1 MIITNYFKKMFGFDA
16 NGNGVP
22 TDSPENENN
31 NSNEQTSQEKVNN
44 SENKKARIYN
54 LIIVDESGSMR
65 RLEHATITGVN
76 ETINSIRSAQSE
88 FADTQEH
95 FLTLVTFDS
104 HANALPVRT
113 LLEREPI
120 NKVKEFTNYHSCG
133 STPLFDAMGQSITAL
148 YRHIKDDDDASAVVT
163 VLTDGLENASREW
176 DARSLK
182 ALIEQLKQEGW
193 SFAYMGSAHNV
204 KEVTDLLSIE
214 SYVEFSHDIH
224 GVDSTWA
231 RESSA
236 KRNFF
241 RKMDMEYRHGR
252 IQSKREWIER
262 KRQMA
267 KEYYS
272 KRVTPESIDTLKQNE
287 IFVFGSNHEGIHNGG
302 AAATAMSQFGA
313 VWGQGEGLQGRS
325 YAIPTTV
332 PMQQMQDAVNQFATF
347 ADSHPEMRFLVT
359 RVGCGNAGL
368 NVTDV
373 APMFRNCIYLEN
385 VALPLDFWKVLGLKM

>member
-1 MIITNYFKKMFGFDA
+1 
-16 NGNGVP
+16 
-22 TDSPENENN
+22 
-31 NSNEQTSQEKVNN
+31 
-44 SENKKARIYN
+44 
-54 LIIVDESGSMR
+54 
-65 RLEHATITGVN
+65 
-76 ETINSIRSAQSE
+76 
-88 FADTQEH
+88 
-95 FLTLVTFDS
+95 
-104 HANALPVRT
+104 
-113 LLEREPI
+113 
-120 NKVKEFTNYHSCG
+120 
-133 STPLFDAMGQSITAL
+133 
-148 YRHIKDDDDASAVVT
+148 
-163 VLTDGLENASREW
+163 
-176 DARSLK
+176 
-182 ALIEQLKQEGW
+182 
-193 SFAYMGSAHNV
+193 
-204 KEVTDLLSIE
+204 
-214 SYVEFSHDIH
+214 
-224 GVDSTWA
+224 
-231 RESSA
+231 
-236 KRNFF
+236 
-241 RKMDMEYRHGR
+241 
-252 IQSKREWIER
+252 
-262 KRQMA
+262 MA